1 MKNMILK
8 NKRIFIIL
16 QRDWAVRHGF
26 EIAKKLNE
34 NGAEIST
41 LIFKKSTEGYIK
53 IQNDVKFKYIINESE
68 IENNYKQIVKESN
81 YKIENLLTDFEI
93 NSIWE
98 AAFTLRQKSLSY
110 KKKYPFAYEQ
120 CVNDKEIQDYILAY
134 AYKIKNLIEE
144 FKPELIVAYNFGD
157 IRHLLLNKIANKN
170 KIPMFCMSDTKV
182 QHTHTFF
189 YDINMSK
196 SFFHKRLNDLNNK
209 KIKSQNIQKAKIYI
223 EESRKRLKLPLHV
236 QSLSLNK
243 SIFDKLYFIKLI
255 KNILRNLKLNTKQL
269 KESETKKIK
278 YFLRDF
284 VQQKINIYQLKN
296 FEYDKLENID
306 SFVFFPLQHY
316 PEAQLGLL
324 NAVNDNQLNA
334 AKIIARFL
342 PKNLTLVIKNH
353 PFNYEWR
360 SKAFLTKFKNTPNI
374 KVIDHKISNFEV
386 YKRMDYLISP
396 GGTAIFEAALE
407 KKPAIQFGSLEI
419 MKDLPNFYVLKNL
432 EDIGKL
438 ILTIDKNFHK
448 LKSSNEYEEKLIN
461 YVCSAY
467 DTGHDSLIYESD
479 LRNNTENLEYLWNVY
494 LKEIKKIFKYYEKFT
509 F

>member
-1 MKNMILK
+1 MENLNLK
-8 NKRIFIIL
+8 KKRIFLIL
-16 QRDWAVRHGF
+16 QRDWGVRHGF

-34 NGAEIST
+34 KGAEIST
-41 LIFKKSTEGYIK
+41 LIFKKSTEGYIR
-53 IQNDVKFKYIINESE
+53 IQNDVNFKYIINESE
-68 IENNYKQIVKESN
+68 VEKNYKQIVKESN
-81 YKIENLLTDFEI
+81 YTIKNLHNDFEL

-98 AAFTLRQKSLSY
+98 TAFTLRQKSLSY

-120 CVNDKEIQDYILAY
+120 SVKDDEIQDYILAY
-134 AYKIKNLIEE
+134 AYKIKKLFDE
-144 FKPELIVAYNFGD
+144 FKPELIIAYNFGD
-157 IRHLLLNKIANKN
+157 IRHLLLNKLANKN
-170 KIPMFCMSDTKV
+170 RIPMFCMSDTKV

-196 SFFHKRLNDLNNK
+196 SFFHKRLKDLNNK
-209 KIKSQNIQKAKIYI
+209 KVKSRNNEKAIKYI
-223 EESRKRLKLPLHV
+223 AESRKQFKLPLHIK
-236 QSLSLNK
+236 SLNL
-243 SIFDKLYFIKLI
+243 DKNFLNKLDFIKLI
-255 KNILRNLKLNTKQL
+255 KKIIRNLKLSANEL
-269 KESETKKIK
+269 KEAETKEIK
-278 YFLRDF
+278 YIFRDF
-284 VQQKINIYQLKN
+284 IQQQINIFKLKK
-296 FEYDKLENID
+296 FEYDKLDEIGK
-306 SFVFFPLQHY
+306 FVFFPLQHY

-324 NAVNDNQLNA
+324 NMVHENQLNS

-353 PFNYEWR
+353 PYNYEWR
-360 SKAFLTKFKNTPNI
+360 SKSFLMKFKNTPNI

-386 YKRMDYLISP
+386 YKKMDYLVSP
-396 GGTAIFEAALE
+396 GGTSIFEAALE